1 MDPANAVPQRKRR
14 QRRLQVA
21 LFVTCLADLFR
32 PSVAVASIRL
42 LKRAGC
48 RVAVPSAQTCCGQP
62 AYNSGEIAAAV
73 PVAKTVIEIF
83 EPYDY
88 VVIPSGSCGG
98 MLQHHYP
105 ALFEGEWRQRALA
118 LAAKT
123 WELTRFLTEVAPL
136 PAVAGDPAT
145 GPRVTYHDG
154 CAGLRELGIKTQ
166 PRQLLREQ
174 RGLEISEL
182 SRAEVCCGFGGTFCA
197 KMPGISAKMV
207 DDKLDDALATGADM
221 LVGGDLGC
229 LLNIAGRAR
238 RRQLP
243 LEVRHIAELLAGEPR
258 GPAIGEPE

>member
-1 MDPANAVPQRKRR
+1 MDPADAVPQRRRR
-14 QRRLQVA
+14 QHKLQVA

-32 PSVAVASIRL
+32 PSVAFASLRL

-48 RVAVPSAQTCCGQP
+48 RVAVPAAQTCCGQP

-73 PVAKTVIEIF
+73 PVAKAVIEIF

-98 MLQHHYP
+98 MLQQHYP

-123 WELTRFLTEVAPL
+123 WELTRFLTEMAPL
-136 PAVAGDPAT
+136 PATTGAPAGH
-145 GPRVTYHDG
+145 PRVTYHDG
-154 CAGLRELGIKTQ
+154 CAGLRELGIKAQ

-182 SRAEVCCGFGGTFCA
+182 SRPEVCCGFGGTFCA

-243 LEVRHIAELLAGEPR
+243 LEVRHIAELLAGELR
-258 GPAIGEPE
+258 GPGIGEPE

>member
-1 MDPANAVPQRKRR
+1 
-14 QRRLQVA
+14 
-21 LFVTCLADLFR
+21 
-32 PSVAVASIRL
+32 
-42 LKRAGC
+42 
-48 RVAVPSAQTCCGQP
+48 
-62 AYNSGEIAAAV
+62 
-73 PVAKTVIEIF
+73 
-83 EPYDY
+83 
-88 VVIPSGSCGG
+88 
-98 MLQHHYP
+98 
-105 ALFEGEWRQRALA
+105 
-118 LAAKT
+118 
-123 WELTRFLTEVAPL
+123 
-136 PAVAGDPAT
+136 
-145 GPRVTYHDG
+145 VTYHDG